1 MRHRECVLNVCKECN
16 DDCSNMAHP
25 PTSMPSPTIS
35 QLELQRES
43 LIADRQQFHKEQLK
57 AQELR
62 SLQSP
67 TLTLAP
73 QTPLQLTP
81 ITSKPPVS
89 LHREP
94 MEPPT
99 LSSSG
104 GDKETGSHLE
114 TLPASKQGDESGM
127 GMNVPPEMWSTLA
140 GETTRSP
147 QKVSGPA
154 LGDRLP
160 IESPQEASAM
170 DVTSVPPDA
179 GMYNPVTEGGA
190 GVKEAC
196 PDMQQ
201 SVAATVQDVEGAWT
215 GGSAGGEQTGNWDEQ
230 NESGSRGQTGSGDQ
244 DAVITQTGS
253 GDQTGN
259 EDGERSGS
267 EHPARDDEEFPQPM
281 EATGSGYVPQIV
293 NVDIAQT
300 GPGTIEESGSEDVES
315 TENRTEAL
323 DVQQGT
329 KIQAEQQTG
338 NENEENG
345 SGDAACAAPEVQQ
358 ETEGDEPAAKG
369 WEGVEQ

>member
-1 MRHRECVLNVCKECN
+1 MCKECN
-16 DDCSNMAHP
+16 DDCSNMPHP
-25 PTSMPSPTIS
+25 LTSMPSPTIP

-81 ITSKPPVS
+81 LASKPPVS

-99 LSSSG
+99 LGGSG

-127 GMNVPPEMWSTLA
+127 GMNVPPDMWSKLA
-140 GETTRSP
+140 GETTSSP

-170 DVTSVPPDA
+170 DVTSVPPDT
-179 GMYNPVTEGGA
+179 GKYNPVTEGGA

-201 SVAATVQDVEGAWT
+201 PVTATAEGVEGDWT
-215 GGSAGGEQTGNWDEQ
+215 VGSIGGEQTGSWDEQ
-230 NESGSRGQTGSGDQ
+230 NETGSRGQTGNGDQ
-244 DAVITQTGS
+244 DAAITQTGS
-253 GDQTGN
+253 GDQTKN
-259 EDGERSGS
+259 EDVEQPGS
-267 EHPARDDEEFPQPM
+267 EHPARDDEELSQPM
-281 EATGSGYVPQIV
+281 EATGSGYVPQIG
-293 NVDIAQT
+293 NADIAQT
-300 GPGTIEESGSEDVES
+300 GPGTMEESGSEDVES
-315 TENRTEAL
+315 IENRAEAS

-329 KIQAEQQTG
+329 GIQTEQQTG
-338 NENEENG
+338 NGNEENG
-345 SGDAACAAPEVQQ
+345 SGDVACAAPEVQQ
-358 ETEGDEPAAKG
+358 ETEGAEPAAKG

>member
-1 MRHRECVLNVCKECN
+1 
-16 DDCSNMAHP
+16 
-25 PTSMPSPTIS
+25 MPSPTIPP

-43 LIADRQQFHKEQLK
+43 LIVDRQQFHKEQLK

-81 ITSKPPVS
+81 LTSKPPVS

-94 MEPPT
+94 VEPPT
-99 LSSSG
+99 LSGSG
-104 GDKETGSHLE
+104 GNKETGSHLE

-127 GMNVPPEMWSTLA
+127 GMNVPPDMWSKLA
-140 GETTRSP
+140 SETTHSP

-160 IESPQEASAM
+160 IRSPQEASAM
-170 DVTSVPPDA
+170 DVASVPSNT

-201 SVAATVQDVEGAWT
+201 SVTATAGDAEGDWT
-215 GGSAGGEQTGNWDEQ
+215 VGSDGGEQTGNWDEQ
-230 NESGSRGQTGSGDQ
+230 NESGSRGQTGNGDQ
-244 DAVITQTGS
+244 DAVITQIGS

-259 EDGERSGS
+259 DDEEQSGS
-267 EHPARDDEEFPQPM
+267 EHPARDDEELPQPM
-281 EATGSGYVPQIV
+281 EATGSGYVSQIG
-293 NVDIAQT
+293 NADIAQT
-300 GPGTIEESGSEDVES
+300 GTGTMEESGSEHVES
-315 TENRTEAL
+315 TENRAEAL

-329 KIQAEQQTG
+329 AVQAEQQTG
-338 NENEENG
+338 NGNEENG

-358 ETEGDEPAAKG
+358 ESEGDEPAARG